1 MKTADGI
8 VSTGQMLPAEV
19 PEYRVHT
26 KLSRV
31 EHWRHVLE
39 IVALIAAAIWAF
51 YVFIYQERIKPA
63 GEPPRLQVSTRVVH
77 DVIEGGKELVT
88 IKVTLK
94 NTGATEISMG
104 ALLVNAYG
112 VRYANDG
119 KRESGEFH
127 PARGITIINR
137 GLSSAA
143 PVLLYSHLS
152 QWQPLGVARQ
162 TLRLPAAQELTF
174 EQPFVIERRA
184 YETLRI
190 TYGYCYQR
198 LDNRNATALVPRRT
212 RDGAFDVRDILRA
225 NGVYAGLRCGGT
237 LSYNGEYA
245 L

>member
-1 MKTADGI
+1 
-8 VSTGQMLPAEV
+8 MLPAEV

-63 GEPPRLQVSTRVVH
+63 GEPPRLQVDTRVSH
-77 DVIEGGKELVT
+77 DALEGGTELVT
-88 IKVTLK
+88 IKTTLK
-94 NTGATEISMG
+94 NTGSTDIAMG

-112 VRYANDG
+112 MRYASDG
-119 KRESGEFH
+119 TRESREFH
-127 PARGITIINR
+127 PSRGITIINR
-137 GLSSAA
+137 GLRSAA

-152 QWQPLGVARQ
+152 QWQPLGITRQ
-162 TLRLPAAQELTF
+162 ILRLPIAQELTF
-174 EQPFVIERRA
+174 ERSFVIERRT
-184 YETLRI
+184 YETMRI

-198 LDNRNATALVPRRT
+198 QDNQTTTTFVPRRA

-225 NGVYAGLRCGGT
+225 NGLYVGLRCGGT

>member
-1 MKTADGI
+1 
-8 VSTGQMLPAEV
+8 MLPADV

-31 EHWRHVLE
+31 EQWRHVLE

-63 GEPPRLQVSTRVVH
+63 AAPPLLQVDTRVAH
-77 DVIEGGKELVT
+77 DALEGGKELVT
-88 IKVTLK
+88 INVTLK
-94 NTGATEISMG
+94 NTGLTDIAMG

-112 VRYANDG
+112 MRYANDG
-119 KRESGEFH
+119 TRESREFH

-137 GLSSAA
+137 GLRSDA

-152 QWQPLGVARQ
+152 EWEPLGVARQ
-162 TLRLPAAQELTF
+162 TLRLPTAQELTF
-174 EQPFVIERRA
+174 ERPFVIERRA

-190 TYGYCYQR
+190 TYAYCYQR
-198 LDNRNATALVPRRT
+198 LDNRNATALVARRA

-225 NGVYAGLRCGGT
+225 NGMHAGLRCGGT